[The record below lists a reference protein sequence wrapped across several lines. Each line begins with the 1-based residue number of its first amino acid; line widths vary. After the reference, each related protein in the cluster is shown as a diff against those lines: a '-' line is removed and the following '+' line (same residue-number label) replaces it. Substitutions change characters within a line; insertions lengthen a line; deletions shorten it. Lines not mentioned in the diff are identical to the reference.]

1 MTRDEILKVLDE
13 SDLRDEDGFR
23 VLLLPKMYLNDVISF
38 AELIAAHE
46 REECAKVCEAQQNMA
61 VMRHPARIEVEY
73 STQNMMALKCAVAI
87 RARGQ

>member
-46 REECAKVCEAQQNMA
+46 REACAMVVEINAMACNEGILKKVLNANA
-61 VMRHPARIEVEY
+61 D
-73 STQNMMALKCAVAI
+73 AI
-87 RARGQ
+87 RARGQE